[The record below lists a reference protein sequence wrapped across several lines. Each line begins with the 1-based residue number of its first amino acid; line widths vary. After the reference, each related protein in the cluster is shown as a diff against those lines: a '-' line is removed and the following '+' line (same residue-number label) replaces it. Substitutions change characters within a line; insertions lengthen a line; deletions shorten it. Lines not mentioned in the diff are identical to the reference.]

1 MFWHRVAFASYFI
14 RALAS
19 KDTIAQSAELRC
31 DLNVQPRLVCDDINA
46 KGLYEVVSILYGAQL
61 TVAVGQGVA
70 VMSAAAYRQHVRR
83 VPYVTTQPPTL
94 PGCIRAISRCASS
107 ALWAI
112 ELTV

>member
-61 TVAVGQGVA
+61 TVAVGWQLCRQLPIGSTCA
-70 VMSAAAYRQHVRR
+70 VY
-83 VPYVTTQPPTL
+83 
-94 PGCIRAISRCASS
+94 
-107 ALWAI
+107 
-112 ELTV
+112 LT